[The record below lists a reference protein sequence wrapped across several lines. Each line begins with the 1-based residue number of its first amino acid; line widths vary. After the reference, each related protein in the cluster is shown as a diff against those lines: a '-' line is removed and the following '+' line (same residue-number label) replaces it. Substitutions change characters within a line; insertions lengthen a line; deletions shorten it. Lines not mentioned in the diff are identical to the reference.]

1 MDVPHVNTQT
11 RAHDINNRGMNV
23 YDLMETNM
31 CKGVNEH
38 FIYFC
43 IPECFYQQH
52 MWMMLE
58 TAVAVTQIAHG
69 PSQAS
74 KKT

>member
-31 CKGVNEH
+31 SKGVSEH
-38 FIYFC
+38 FIYLC
-43 IPECFYQQH
+43 ILEHSDQQRI
-52 MWMMLE
+52 WMNAL
-58 TAVAVTQIAHG
+58 
-69 PSQAS
+69 SLL
-74 KKT
+74 

>member
-31 CKGVNEH
+31 SKGVSEH
-38 FIYFC
+38 FIYLC
-43 IPECFYQQH
+43 ISECFYLQH
-52 MWMMLE
+52 MWMMFE
-58 TAVAVTQIAHG
+58 TAAAVT
-69 PSQAS
+69 
-74 KKT
+74 